1 LRRCVQNTSPSE
13 GNPLGEA
20 EKGVNIYVYNFIE
33 LENNGKHTG
42 KLRKPFI
49 KPIKIYVFES
59 WV

>member
-1 LRRCVQNTSPSE
+1 VYKTHPLRR
-13 GNPLGEA
+13 GIRLGRQR
-20 EKGVNIYVYNFIE
+20 KGVNIYVYNFIE